1 MRHKL
6 NQILKIAIPLL
17 LGLTILYFLYRKTN
31 INELWANIKGANWL
45 ILSFSLIFGLSANVM
60 RGLRWELLITP
71 LGYHPRR
78 SNLVFAVLGN
88 YAVNFAIPRAG
99 EIWRCGVITQK
110 EKIPFSKLLETL
122 LIDRIFDILPVFV
135 FSILAVWLNFSVFH
149 QHWHDFQLPGWLRSP
164 HFYVGILGFVALSI
178 AFFVFLKDNFISK
191 ALKNFYVTLKKD
203 IPLLKSMNQKPL
215 FLIYTFSI
223 WIAYFF
229 HFYIA
234 LFAFDFTAHLGF
246 QAALLVFVLGSVSM
260 LIPSNGGL
268 GPWQA
273 AVIFGLSVLFTVPGK
288 PAEAF
293 AIGVFAFQS
302 LWMVL
307 CGFGGMVVLSIRKE
321 VVK

>member
-122 LIDRIFDILPVFV
+122 LIDR
-135 FSILAVWLNFSVFH
+135 
-149 QHWHDFQLPGWLRSP
+149 
-164 HFYVGILGFVALSI
+164 
-178 AFFVFLKDNFISK
+178 
-191 ALKNFYVTLKKD
+191 
-203 IPLLKSMNQKPL
+203 
-215 FLIYTFSI
+215 
-223 WIAYFF
+223 
-229 HFYIA
+229 
-234 LFAFDFTAHLGF
+234 
-246 QAALLVFVLGSVSM
+246 
-260 LIPSNGGL
+260 
-268 GPWQA
+268 
-273 AVIFGLSVLFTVPGK
+273 
-288 PAEAF
+288 
-293 AIGVFAFQS
+293 
-302 LWMVL
+302 
-307 CGFGGMVVLSIRKE
+307 
-321 VVK
+321 